1 LRSDLHAKLCEDRL
15 LRLTGGRLPERQPQ
29 PEGTHHLGILAH
41 SVEGAALCLTAFG
54 RRGGELLGEHQHPDV
69 TLDCI
74 AMGKAIPAWHAGDL
88 ATIRAILARSADR
101 LAAAGAHFFAC
112 PDNTAH
118 LALEHPG
125 PDLALPGLH
134 IAQIVAATAAESG
147 YRRVGILGTKW
158 TMEAALYPRV
168 LAEHG
173 LQAEIPGASD
183 RTMVDTTIFGELVN
197 GVFSDATRNQ
207 YIAVVERLRKAGCD
221 AVALVCTEI
230 PLLLSDEASPLPTL
244 PSTTLLASAAAE
256 VAVGR
261 QPLPTWR
268 CGQPR

>member
-1 LRSDLHAKLCEDRL
+1 MLEQQSGPGVA
-15 LRLTGGRLPERQPQ
+15 Q
-29 PEGTHHLGILAH
+29 HLGILAH
-41 SVEGAALCLTAFG
+41 SVEGAALCLTAFAQ
-54 RRGGELLGEHQHPDV
+54 RGGELLGEHMHPDV

-74 AMGKAIPAWHAGDL
+74 AMGWSMPAWEADDL
-88 ATIRAILARSADR
+88 VPIRAILARSADR
-101 LAAAGAHFFAC
+101 LAAAGADFFVC
-112 PDNTAH
+112 SDNTAH

-134 IAQIVAATAAESG
+134 IAQVVAEAAAEAG
-147 YRRVGILGTKW
+147 YRRVGILGTEW
-158 TMEAALYPRV
+158 TMEAQMYPRV

-183 RTMVDTTIFGELVN
+183 RSMVDAIIFDELCK
-197 GVFSDATRNQ
+197 GVFTDSSRDR
-207 YIAVVERLRKAGCD
+207 YIEVINRLRKADCD

-230 PLLLSDEASPLPTL
+230 PLLVPAEASPLPTL
-244 PSTTLLASAAAE
+244 PSTNLLAVAAAE

-268 CGQPR
+268 GGQPR

>member
-1 LRSDLHAKLCEDRL
+1 VLEQ
-15 LRLTGGRLPERQPQ
+15 QPD
-29 PEGTHHLGILAH
+29 PRGAHHLGILAH

-74 AMGKAIPAWHAGDL
+74 AMGKAMPAWHAGDL
-88 ATIRAILARSADR
+88 AAIRAILARSADR
-101 LAAAGAHFFAC
+101 LAAAGADFFVC

-134 IAQIVAATAAESG
+134 IAQIVAATAAEAG

-168 LAEHG
+168 FAEHG
-173 LQAEIPGASD
+173 LQAEIPDASD
-183 RTMVDTTIFGELVN
+183 RTMVDTSIFGELVN
-197 GVFSDATRNQ
+197 GVLADGTRDR
-207 YIAVVERLRKAGCD
+207 YIAVINRLREAGCD

-230 PLLLSDEASPLPTL
+230 PLLVPAEASPLPTL
-244 PSTTLLASAAAE
+244 PSTTLLAAAAAE
-256 VAVGR
+256 VAVGS

-268 CGQPR
+268 GGQPR